1 MNSDTL
7 VAIFGVLA
15 LLSVGAWSALKPRF
29 TRRKVH
35 DSWPS
40 RPLPQATQA
49 DIERVV
55 RRDFPA
61 EQYSDVMATLGGLDS
76 RWEGVR
82 VRLAALKLAEGNMEA
97 LKKQIAIANR
107 DFRDVL
113 VAAEYPGRWKVT
125 STFYDLPKKVS
136 KKERQRIV
144 DADWQQYQ
152 SWLRR

>member
-29 TRRKVH
+29 ITRKVH
-35 DSWPS
+35 ESWPS
-40 RPLPQATQA
+40 RPLPHATQA
-49 DIERVV
+49 DVERVV

-61 EQYSDVMATLGGLDS
+61 EQYSDVMAILGALDS
-76 RWEGVR
+76 RLEGIR
-82 VRLAALKLAEGNMEA
+82 VRLAALKLAEGNLEA

-113 VAAEYPGRWKVT
+113 VAAEYPERWKVT
-125 STFYDLPKKVS
+125 STFYDLPTKVS

-152 SWLRR
+152 SWLRS